1 MTKNST
7 TNRLDPQALTVDER
21 LDHLERAVF
30 RFDADINDLT
40 ILVTELSNRVRH
52 AQEISAKLVH
62 AQNRIHEYISHW
74 PFVRVVKNGK
84 DIS

>member
-1 MTKNST
+1 MTKNSQQQQ
-7 TNRLDPQALTVDER
+7 LDELNER
-21 LDHLERAVF
+21 LDKLEQTVF
-30 RFDADINDLT
+30 RLDADISDLT
-40 ILVTELSNRVRH
+40 LMMTELATKMRQI
-52 AQEISAKLVH
+52 QELTAKIGH

>member
-7 TNRLDPQALTVDER
+7 NSHNDDYDLTVDER
-21 LDHLERAVF
+21 LDHLERVVF
-30 RFDADINDLT
+30 RLDADISDLT
-40 ILVTELSNRVRH
+40 VMVTELGNRIRQT
-52 AQEISAKLVH
+52 QEVSVKVVQ

>member
-7 TNRLDPQALTVDER
+7 NSHNDDYDLTVDER
-21 LDHLERAVF
+21 LDHLERVVF
-30 RFDADINDLT
+30 RLDADISDLT
-40 ILVTELSNRVRH
+40 VMVTELSNRIRQT
-52 AQEISAKLVH
+52 QEVSVKVVQ

>member
-7 TNRLDPQALTVDER
+7 TSRLDQQELTVDDR
-21 LDHLERAVF
+21 LDHLERVVF
-30 RFDADINDLT
+30 RLDADINDLAVM
-40 ILVTELSNRVRH
+40 VTELSSRIRH
-52 AQEISAKLVH
+52 AQEISAKVVQ

>member
-7 TNRLDPQALTVDER
+7 NSPNDDYDLTVDER
-21 LDHLERAVF
+21 LDHLERVVF
-30 RFDADINDLT
+30 RLDADISDLT
-40 ILVTELSNRVRH
+40 VMVTELGNRIRQT
-52 AQEISAKLVH
+52 QEVSVKVVQ